1 VAWLSRFG
9 SSMVPRWMENR
20 ASSRKCFPTLT
31 EFEKGIERL
40 WGAHCKVLAN
50 SCRSI
55 SSRFANLVAP
65 TAV

>member
-1 VAWLSRFG
+1 V
-9 SSMVPRWMENR
+9 ENR